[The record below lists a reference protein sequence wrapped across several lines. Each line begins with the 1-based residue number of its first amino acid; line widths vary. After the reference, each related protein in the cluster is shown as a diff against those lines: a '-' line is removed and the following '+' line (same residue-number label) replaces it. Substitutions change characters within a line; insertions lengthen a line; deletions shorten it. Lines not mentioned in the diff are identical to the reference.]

1 MTEDTEDPAVITVTA
16 IDPDTKQVA
25 TTTINIVKKPSALVV
40 TPKTSYSISE
50 DASLD
55 VQIVDVDGKP
65 VSFGQA
71 EIVSAEAEAIVLS
84 APAGGIAS
92 GDDVNVVEEVKEG
105 GNFTVEVN
113 SNKEGQVKVQ
123 VLLTVVYENGQY
135 KTNAAGNF
143 VDKNGEVIADSDV
156 ETDGVPLTETK
167 VLTGSAV
174 VNFGAATVTGQN
186 IIFMISSPSYL
197 VGGVPVAGT
206 STPFVE
212 NGRTYLG
219 IRDMA
224 YSMGIVGDENVKWD
238 TIRISITITKDGI
251 TVQVIVGANAIK
263 VTKDG
268 VTTEVAIDAP
278 AQNKDGRVFLPFRA
292 VFEAFGYSVEYAN
305 GVITCI

>member
-1 MTEDTEDPAVITVTA
+1 
-16 IDPDTKQVA
+16 
-25 TTTINIVKKPSALVV
+25 
-40 TPKTSYSISE
+40 
-50 DASLD
+50 
-55 VQIVDVDGKP
+55 
-65 VSFGQA
+65 
-71 EIVSAEAEAIVLS
+71 
-84 APAGGIAS
+84 
-92 GDDVNVVEEVKEG
+92 
-105 GNFTVEVN
+105 
-113 SNKEGQVKVQ
+113 
-123 VLLTVVYENGQY
+123 
-135 KTNAAGNF
+135 
-143 VDKNGEVIADSDV
+143 
-156 ETDGVPLTETK
+156 
-167 VLTGSAV
+167 
-174 VNFGAATVTGQN
+174 
-186 IIFMISSPSYL
+186 MISSPSYL

-238 TIRISITITKDGI
+238 NAAQTATITKDGI